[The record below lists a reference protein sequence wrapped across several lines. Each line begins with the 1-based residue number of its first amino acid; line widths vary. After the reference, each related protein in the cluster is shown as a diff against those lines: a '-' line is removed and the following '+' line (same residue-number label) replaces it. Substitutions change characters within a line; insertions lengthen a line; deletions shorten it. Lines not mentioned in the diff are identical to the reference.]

1 MKFYRDLFEAS
12 LNRVVPEHDKQRFFQ
27 AFYSTF
33 IHMSPETEQHFSQ
46 RSGEE
51 GQQMI
56 FKSFFA
62 MLAVNGDLFV
72 PDFLERLARAQ
83 SEEGLRLPP
92 RFLPSGG
99 KRCSKPSAPAIRCAM
114 RRSSPHGQWP
124 SPWARVSAPP
134 GGAPLSNC
142 WPVIMHAANRNDLN
156 LLPSAVM
163 IYDERERLQAWN
175 DKVAL
180 FYPTIAPWLAV
191 GASLESLAEK
201 FIDAGYNI
209 DPGRQQTL
217 REAIIRNCRQTN
229 HCEVRQSGN
238 RRIYVQ
244 HQRLADGG
252 WRDCQPAYRHHRA

>member
-1 MKFYRDLFEAS
+1 
-12 LNRVVPEHDKQRFFQ
+12 
-27 AFYSTF
+27 
-33 IHMSPETEQHFSQ
+33 
-46 RSGEE
+46 
-51 GQQMI
+51 
-56 FKSFFA
+56 
-62 MLAVNGDLFV
+62 
-72 PDFLERLARAQ
+72 
-83 SEEGLRLPP
+83 
-92 RFLPSGG
+92 
-99 KRCSKPSAPAIRCAM
+99 
-114 RRSSPHGQWP
+114 
-124 SPWARVSAPP
+124 
-134 GGAPLSNC
+134 
-142 WPVIMHAANRNDLN
+142 MHAANRNDLN

>member
-1 MKFYRDLFEAS
+1 
-12 LNRVVPEHDKQRFFQ
+12 
-27 AFYSTF
+27 
-33 IHMSPETEQHFSQ
+33 
-46 RSGEE
+46 
-51 GQQMI
+51 
-56 FKSFFA
+56 
-62 MLAVNGDLFV
+62 
-72 PDFLERLARAQ
+72 
-83 SEEGLRLPP
+83 
-92 RFLPSGG
+92 
-99 KRCSKPSAPAIRCAM
+99 
-114 RRSSPHGQWP
+114 
-124 SPWARVSAPP
+124 
-134 GGAPLSNC
+134 
-142 WPVIMHAANRNDLN
+142 MHAANRTDLN

-163 IYDERERLQAWN
+163 IYDDRERLQAWN

-191 GASLESLAEK
+191 GATLESLAEK

-252 WRDCQPAYRHHRA
+252 IVSLHTDITELDEARRSRHQLHDDFYSPRSRSRSVSGTGRSPTTTCR

>member
-1 MKFYRDLFEAS
+1 
-12 LNRVVPEHDKQRFFQ
+12 
-27 AFYSTF
+27 
-33 IHMSPETEQHFSQ
+33 
-46 RSGEE
+46 
-51 GQQMI
+51 
-56 FKSFFA
+56 
-62 MLAVNGDLFV
+62 
-72 PDFLERLARAQ
+72 
-83 SEEGLRLPP
+83 
-92 RFLPSGG
+92 
-99 KRCSKPSAPAIRCAM
+99 
-114 RRSSPHGQWP
+114 
-124 SPWARVSAPP
+124 
-134 GGAPLSNC
+134 
-142 WPVIMHAANRNDLN
+142 MHAANRNDLN

-252 WRDCQPAYRHHRA
+252 IVSLHTDITELDEARRSRHQLHDDFLFTAESIQIGIWDWQVSGDSLQVNDTLLAMVGQSRAQWRFPLRFMLNLVHEDDRATLQQAMIASQNEHMPVLNVSFASSTRRRAGAGCCSRGRSSPSTCSSRQSG

>member
-1 MKFYRDLFEAS
+1 
-12 LNRVVPEHDKQRFFQ
+12 
-27 AFYSTF
+27 
-33 IHMSPETEQHFSQ
+33 
-46 RSGEE
+46 
-51 GQQMI
+51 
-56 FKSFFA
+56 
-62 MLAVNGDLFV
+62 
-72 PDFLERLARAQ
+72 
-83 SEEGLRLPP
+83 
-92 RFLPSGG
+92 
-99 KRCSKPSAPAIRCAM
+99 
-114 RRSSPHGQWP
+114 
-124 SPWARVSAPP
+124 
-134 GGAPLSNC
+134 
-142 WPVIMHAANRNDLN
+142 MHAANRTDLN

-252 WRDCQPAYRHHRA
+252 IVSLHTDITELDEARRSRHQLHDDFLFTAESIQIGIWDWRSPATACRSMTLCWRWSASHGRSGAFHCVLCSIWSTRTIAPPCSRR